1 MSSPRCAVRRCR
13 IAARRESAPLCFD
26 AQRNEPY
33 FFTPIEEFFCS
44 S

>member
-1 MSSPRCAVRRCR
+1 MSPRCAVRRCG
-13 IAARRESAPLCFD
+13 IASRRKGAPLCFD
-26 AQRNEPY
+26 AQRNALY